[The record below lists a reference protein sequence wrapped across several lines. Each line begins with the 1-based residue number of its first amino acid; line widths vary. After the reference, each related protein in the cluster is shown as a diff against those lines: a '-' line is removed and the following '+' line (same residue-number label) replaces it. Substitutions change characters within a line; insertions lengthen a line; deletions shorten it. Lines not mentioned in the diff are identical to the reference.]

1 MKSLQILTSAVALS
15 FILSACG
22 GSDDPESS
30 ESANN
35 FEQETIVSNDGET
48 SETPGD
54 GNDGDG
60 GQQGNTESQN
70 PIIVPPAPV
79 VESTPTPPVETVT
92 QPTPSQPSDPVQTTP
107 IVNNTP
113 AEEQVPDTTSPVTE
127 ESTGAT
133 DPADE
138 QTADTTNPASEEPAA
153 PVVNIGSAHL
163 NSAIVSGDQV
173 ILSWSNDFDA
183 PEGGFDV
190 VIDSMDTG
198 ADRTH
203 ALSATISGLDLTTQ
217 HCFMIES
224 RYTVSGD
231 FQISNQLCSEAQ
243 APVNEAPTISG
254 TPASSVDTGVA
265 YSFTP
270 AADDA
275 DNDSLIFSVINLP
288 AWASF
293 NSSNGRLTG
302 TPSAQDVGDYNNIRI
317 SVSDGTDSA
326 NLASFSIRVNSV
338 QVAATTGSMSLN
350 WTAPTTRT
358 DGSSLNLSDI
368 SGYQIYIGT
377 TPSNLQMHVDL
388 SQGYIS
394 SYTIDDMDLGDYYVA
409 ITAYDRSGNSSDLS
423 NIVQKS
429 VVN

>member
-1 MKSLQILTSAVALS
+1 MKSLQIITSAFALS

-22 GSDDPESS
+22 GSGDPESN
-30 ESANN
+30 ETANN
-35 FEQETIVSNDGET
+35 SEQETIVSNDGET
-48 SETPGD
+48 SQTPA
-54 GNDGDG
+54 DGDNG
-60 GQQGNTESQN
+60 DSGQQENTETQN

-79 VESTPTPPVETVT
+79 VESNPTPPAETVN
-92 QPTPSQPSDPVQTTP
+92 PSQPSDPVQTTP
-107 IVNNTP
+107 VVDEAP
-113 AEEQVPDTTSPVTE
+113 ADPAPEENAGTTDPVE
-127 ESTGAT
+127 EPVADNT
-133 DPADE
+133 DPA
-138 QTADTTNPASEEPAA
+138 PEEPAA
-153 PVVNIGSAHL
+153 PAANTGAARL
-163 NSAIVSGDQV
+163 NSATVSGDQV

-190 VIDSMDTG
+190 VIDSTDTG

-203 ALSATISGLDLTTQ
+203 ALTATISGLDLTTQ
-217 HCFMIES
+217 HCFLIES
-224 RYTVSGD
+224 RYTDSAE
-231 FQISNQLCSEAQ
+231 FLLSNQVCSEAQ
-243 APVNEAPTISG
+243 AAANEAPTISG
-254 TPASSVDTGVA
+254 TPAASVDAGVA

-275 DNDSLIFSVINLP
+275 DNDSLTFSVSNLP
-288 AWASF
+288 AWANF
-293 NSSNGRLTG
+293 NSSNGRLSG

-317 SVSDGTDSA
+317 TVSDGTDSA
-326 NLASFSIRVNSV
+326 NLASFNIRVNSV

-368 SGYQIYIGT
+368 NGYQIFIGT

-388 SQGYIS
+388 SQGDLS
-394 SYTIDDMDLGDYYVA
+394 SYTIDNMDLGNYYVA

>member
-22 GSDDPESS
+22 GSGDPESS
-30 ESANN
+30 ETANN
-35 FEQETIVSNDGET
+35 SEQETIVSNDGET
-48 SETPGD
+48 SETPAD
-54 GNDGDG
+54 ENN
-60 GQQGNTESQN
+60 GQQDNTESQN
-70 PIIVPPAPV
+70 PVIVPPAPV
-79 VESTPTPPVETVT
+79 VESNPTPPAETVT
-92 QPTPSQPSDPVQTTP
+92 PTNPSQPSDPVVTTP
-107 IVNNTP
+107 VEN
-113 AEEQVPDTTSPVTE
+113 DT
-127 ESTGAT
+127 AT
-133 DPADE
+133 DPAPEENAGTTDPVE
-138 QTADTTNPASEEPAA
+138 EPVADNTDPAPEEPAA
-153 PVVNIGSAHL
+153 PAANTGAPHL
-163 NSAIVSGDQV
+163 NSATVSGDQV

-190 VIDSMDTG
+190 VIDTRDSG

-203 ALSATISGLDLTTQ
+203 ALTAAISGLDLTTQ
-217 HCFMIES
+217 HCFLIES
-224 RYTVSGD
+224 RYTDSSV
-231 FQISNQLCSEAQ
+231 FLRSNEVCSEAQ
-243 APVNEAPTISG
+243 AAANEAPTISG
-254 TPASSVDTGVA
+254 TPAASVDAGVA

-270 AADDA
+270 VADDA
-275 DNDSLIFSVINLP
+275 DNDSLSFSVTNLP

-293 NSSNGRLTG
+293 NSSSGRLTG
-302 TPSAQDVGDYNNIRI
+302 TPSTQDVGDYNNIRI

-350 WTAPTTRT
+350 WVAPTTRT
-358 DGSSLNLSDI
+358 DGTSLNLSDI

-377 TPSNLQMHVDL
+377 SPTNLQMHLDL
-388 SQGYIS
+388 GQGELS
-394 SYTIDDMDLGDYYVA
+394 SYTIDDIGLGDYYVA

>member
-1 MKSLQILTSAVALS
+1 MKSLQIITAAFALS
-15 FILSACG
+15 LILSACG
-22 GSDDPESS
+22 GSGDPESS
-30 ESANN
+30 ETANN
-35 FEQETIVSNDGET
+35 SEQETIVSNDGET
-48 SETPGD
+48 SEAPADDNGGD
-54 GNDGDG
+54 T
-60 GQQGNTESQN
+60 GQQENTETQT
-70 PIIVPPAPV
+70 PVIVPPAPV
-79 VESTPTPPVETVT
+79 VESNPAPAETVK
-92 QPTPSQPSDPVQTTP
+92 PTNPSQPSDPVVTAP
-107 IVNNTP
+107 VEN
-113 AEEQVPDTTSPVTE
+113 DT
-127 ESTGAT
+127 AT
-133 DPADE
+133 DPAPE
-138 QTADTTNPASEEPAA
+138 ETAGTTDPVEEPVADNTDPAPEEPAAEEPAA
-153 PVVNIGSAHL
+153 PVANTGAARL
-163 NSAIVSGDQV
+163 NSATVSGDQV

-190 VIDSMDTG
+190 VIDNTDTG

-203 ALSATISGLDLTTQ
+203 ALTATISGLDLTTQ
-217 HCFMIES
+217 HCFLIES
-224 RYTVSGD
+224 RYTDSAE
-231 FQISNQLCSEAQ
+231 FLLSNQVCSAAQ
-243 APVNEAPTISG
+243 APANEAPTISG
-254 TPASSVDTGVA
+254 TPAASVDAGVA

-275 DNDSLIFSVINLP
+275 DNDRLTFSVTNLP

-388 SQGYIS
+388 SQGHIS

>member
-22 GSDDPESS
+22 GSGDPESS
-30 ESANN
+30 ETANN
-35 FEQETIVSNDGET
+35 SEQETIVSNDGET
-48 SETPGD
+48 SETPADENNGD
-54 GNDGDG
+54 S
-60 GQQGNTESQN
+60 GQQENTESQN
-70 PIIVPPAPV
+70 PVVVPPAPV
-79 VESTPTPPVETVT
+79 TESNPTPPAETVT

-107 IVNNTP
+107 VVNDTP
-113 AEEQVPDTTSPVTE
+113 AEEPAPDTTGPAPE
-127 ESTGAT
+127 ENAGAT
-133 DPADE
+133 DPAEE
-138 QTADTTNPASEEPAA
+138 QPADTNDPAAEEPAA
-153 PVVNIGSAHL
+153 PVANIGSAHL

-173 ILSWSNDFDA
+173 MLSWSNDFDA

-203 ALSATISGLDLTTQ
+203 ALTAAISGLDLTIQ

-231 FQISNQLCSEAQ
+231 FQISNQVCSEAQ

-254 TPASSVDTGVA
+254 TPATSVDAGVA

-275 DNDSLIFSVINLP
+275 DNDSLAFSVANLP

-293 NSSNGRLTG
+293 NSSNGRLSG
-302 TPSAQDVGDYNNIRI
+302 TPSTQDVGDYNNVRI
-317 SVSDGTDSA
+317 TVSDGTDSA

-338 QVAATTGSMSLN
+338 QVAASTGSMSLN

-368 SGYQIYIGT
+368 SGYQIYVGT
-377 TPSNLQMHVDL
+377 TASNLQMHVDL
-388 SQGYIS
+388 SQGDLS
-394 SYTIDDMDLGDYYVA
+394 SYTLDNMDLGDYYVA
-409 ITAYDRSGNSSDLS
+409 ITAYDHNGNSSDLS